1 MIYLMSRL
9 MKGAFLK
16 SGARRL
22 GQAGRRGGAGHQGLG
37 AGDVVDGGDHAA
49 LDLEALVDD
58 LRWGGGD
65 DARRL
70 QKAESGRRGEG
81 RWHLDDGREAVGRA
95 GGGGADGHVGGELV
109 VVDADDDVEDARLLH
124 REAAHDLL
132 HPGVDVGHDLVR
144 REEHAGALED
154 DFAAEV
160 FPRDG
165 FDRFFV

>member
-1 MIYLMSRL
+1 MS
-9 MKGAFLK
+9 
-16 SGARRL
+16 
-22 GQAGRRGGAGHQGLG
+22 
-37 AGDVVDGGDHAA
+37 
-49 LDLEALVDD
+49 
-58 LRWGGGD
+58 
-65 DARRL
+65 
-70 QKAESGRRGEG
+70 GEG